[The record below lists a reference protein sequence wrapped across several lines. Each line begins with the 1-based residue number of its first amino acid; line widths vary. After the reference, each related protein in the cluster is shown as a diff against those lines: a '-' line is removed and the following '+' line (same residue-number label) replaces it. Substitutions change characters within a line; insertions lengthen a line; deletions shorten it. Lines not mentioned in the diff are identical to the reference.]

1 MKRDRQALGR
11 TFERSAEFY
20 DEVRPGYPEALF
32 DDLERLSEV
41 PSGGRI
47 LEIGCGTGKA
57 TLPLARRGYRVLC
70 LEPGASL
77 AAIARRNLAAFPAVE
92 VRTSTFEDWKVEHD
106 AFDLVVAATSF
117 HWLDPDVRYRKSA
130 EALRTGGCAAVFW
143 NAHVQLPGQDRFFEV
158 VQEAYRRHAP
168 EIVGASAK
176 PEDLPT
182 MADRVFLDTG
192 WFEVIGARHYSWSET
207 YDTARY
213 LKLLQTFSDHL
224 ALPGPTLRRLLRD
237 IGELI
242 DQEFGGQVAKHVIAV
257 LQIARKLG

>member
-1 MKRDRQALGR
+1 VTTDRQALAG
-11 TFERSAEFY
+11 TFERSAELY
-20 DEVRPGYPEALF
+20 DEARPGYPEALF
-32 DDLERLSEV
+32 DDLERLSGV
-41 PSGGRI
+41 PVGGRI

-77 AAIARRNLAAFPAVE
+77 AAIARRNLVAFPAVE

-143 NAHVQLPGQDRFFEV
+143 NAHAQLPGLDRFFEV
-158 VQEAYRRHAP
+158 VQEVYRRHAP
-168 EIVGASAK
+168 EMVGAPAK
-176 PEDLPT
+176 PGNLP
-182 MADRVFLDTG
+182 ALVDRVFLDTG
-192 WFEVIGARHYSWSET
+192 WFEETGVRHYSWTET
-207 YDTARY
+207 YDTGRY

-224 ALPGPTLRRLLRD
+224 ALPTRTLRRLLRD

-242 DQEFGGQVAKHVIAV
+242 DQGFGGQVARHVVAV
-257 LQIARKLG
+257 LQIARKIR